1 MKYSIDRNTNSNN
14 VVVLSETALIIGSCD
29 KEQISSVEQQLSA
42 GKSAIEVL
50 GTEDIKSIP
59 YTQIQGLTHLSTD
72 NNIDVRHKQSKA
84 IETITLYFKNKE
96 EAAEIANSVGQFLPD
111 NLEKKVTTPSALSSV
126 LMSIVSL
133 IVCAA
138 VCFLFYNKFRIAV
151 YIVGGLWALASLY
164 NAYDRFTNPPVVT
177 RWNIKGKYTR
187 KAWAGL
193 KTAGSYAFLGIFAFG
208 LSTQFPDRYGT
219 ESLYQSAYNETIQ
232 PEDVKK
238 YLARGADIDFTNVD
252 GDTALD
258 MALYAEDNDLSLAI
272 IEAGANV
279 SRTDYSILSTALY
292 YGADARVIGALLDRG
307 ALEAAEINGFDVSG
321 YIEDYDD
328 QEFSELLNQHR
339 KVIQAEQY

>member
-1 MKYSIDRNTNSNN
+1 LKYSIDRNTNSNN

-72 NNIDVRHKQSKA
+72 NNIDVRHKH
-84 IETITLYFKNKE
+84 
-96 EAAEIANSVGQFLPD
+96 
-111 NLEKKVTTPSALSSV
+111 TPSALSSV

-151 YIVGGLWALASLY
+151 YIVGGLWVLASLY

-177 RWNIKGKYTR
+177 RWNIKGKYAR

-238 YLARGADIDFTNVD
+238 YLARGADIDFTDVD

-307 ALEAAEINGFDVSG
+307 ALEAAEINGFDVAG

-328 QEFSELLNQHR
+328 QEFSELLNKHR